1 MAVRSEACFSAD
13 SVVEILARLDSDG
26 SPFATEAA
34 ALMRTRSPHSLC
46 IAHEQMKRGLAM
58 DFAEAIQAEY
68 RLAMRAMH
76 WHDFREG
83 VRAVLV
89 DKDNRPD
96 WRPATLAEVDPA
108 AIAEAFTDLPRWRRA
123 EIRWIR
129 KDLIMRGLTKV
140 GATRDG
146 RGRAS
151 EMAGDRIERS
161 PRAPQTGWDVVLVW
175 FMRLTAMFW
184 LAKGV
189 STWATILDIFPGAR
203 PFEAEPLGRQ
213 AVIVY
218 FAVIDFTA
226 AIGMWLTSAWGG
238 VVWLLAATS
247 AVTLAILTPH
257 LLPMSV
263 PSLAAHAS
271 IIVVYFA
278 LSWAAAREVR

>member
-1 MAVRSEACFSAD
+1 
-13 SVVEILARLDSDG
+13 
-26 SPFATEAA
+26 
-34 ALMRTRSPHSLC
+34 
-46 IAHEQMKRGLAM
+46 
-58 DFAEAIQAEY
+58 
-68 RLAMRAMH
+68 
-76 WHDFREG
+76 
-83 VRAVLV
+83 
-89 DKDNRPD
+89 
-96 WRPATLAEVDPA
+96 
-108 AIAEAFTDLPRWRRA
+108 
-123 EIRWIR
+123 
-129 KDLIMRGLTKV
+129 MRGLTKV